1 MLEIIINQPN
11 FSHKSKAVGSGTIT
25 VRIAEI
31 AFVDFVSTPSPFNLL
46 MNMPTSRVAPT
57 KIKSIYGSKQVRI
70 TSNWY
75 SSNGT

>member
-46 MNMPTSRVAPT
+46 INMPMSRVAPT
-57 KIKSIYGSKQVRI
+57 KIKSIYEEGWSFGAILSLIYLV
-70 TSNWY
+70 
-75 SSNGT
+75 